1 MKSKYHFASFTGDM
15 DIFNDPMVIQYPFL
29 PKSILSKMQSQT
41 YHAWTSYFSDYMRTC
56 IYKEYP
62 DIINKFIIEHWSDL
76 YETTEEKIKYIF
88 RGSVLSYNEHTIC
101 ALISAKDINI
111 LLSSDEDE
119 SDSFSFEAYYIKE
132 YTRPIV
138 EINPLITEL
147 SPSDELQ
154 KNFVYPVNF
163 HFFIIKHDKVI
174 RETKT
179 LYFSYPTL
187 QYAYSS
193 IKYFSGI
200 YTYHQIRSSFGW
212 NVKPVLSNPI
222 EQIRIKNSSKT
233 VQSVEL
239 DKSPGIN
246 YLYGIL
252 ISHYKTTDDPNPN
265 NAIVNNGY
273 TLIIPAHQQKIIITN
288 TIKDL
293 LSSIG
298 YVVKDANKK
307 FPKVLADN
315 FRSYIPDFTTD
326 MLASPELNQLDLVPK
341 VLDEPIL
348 VKIYF

>member
-1 MKSKYHFASFTGDM
+1 MKSKYHFVSFIGDM
-15 DIFNDPMVIQYPFL
+15 DIFNDPMAIQYPFL
-29 PKSILSKMQSQT
+29 PKSILSRIQGQEFN
-41 YHAWTSYFSDYMRTC
+41 AWTGSFSDYMKIC
-56 IYKEYP
+56 IYGEYP
-62 DIINKFIIEHWSDL
+62 EIINKFITKHWSDL
-76 YETTEEKIKYIF
+76 YETTEEQIEFIF
-88 RGSVLSYNEHTIC
+88 RESALSYNDRTIC
-101 ALISAKDINI
+101 ALISAKNINI
-111 LLSSDEDE
+111 LLSSDEF
-119 SDSFSFEAYYIKE
+119 DSFNFEAYYVKE

-147 SPSDELQ
+147 NPSDELQ

-193 IKYFSGI
+193 IKYLSGI
-200 YTYHQIRSSFGW
+200 YTYHQMRTMFGW
-212 NVKPVLSNPI
+212 NIKPVLSNPI
-222 EQIRIKNSSKT
+222 EHIRIKNSSKT
-233 VQSVEL
+233 VQSVEIN
-239 DKSPGIN
+239 KAPGID

-265 NAIVNNGY
+265 NAIVSAGY
-273 TLIIPAHQQKIIITN
+273 TLIIPAHQQKLIITN
-288 TIKDL
+288 SIKDL

-298 YVVKDANKK
+298 YIVKDANTK

-326 MLASPELNQLDLVPK
+326 MLASPELNRLDLVPK